1 MHTTK
6 HVSKSLNVMQ
16 KAAIAQTV
24 CSAHTVTNVRLGVGI
39 MGNELLI
46 IDGSERWEGLC
57 IRVDV
62 LLNGEPK
69 RLRLCASAI
78 ASSAR
83 SDPALTVS
91 RNLEA
96 LSYAIVIACKGTGTH
111 IREIY

>member
-1 MHTTK
+1 
-6 HVSKSLNVMQ
+6 
-16 KAAIAQTV
+16 
-24 CSAHTVTNVRLGVGI
+24 
-39 MGNELLI
+39 MGNELQI

-57 IRVDV
+57 VRVDV
-62 LLNGEPK
+62 LLDGEPK
-69 RLRLCASAI
+69 RLRLCATAI

-96 LSYAIVIACKGTGTH
+96 LSLAMVIACQGAGSH